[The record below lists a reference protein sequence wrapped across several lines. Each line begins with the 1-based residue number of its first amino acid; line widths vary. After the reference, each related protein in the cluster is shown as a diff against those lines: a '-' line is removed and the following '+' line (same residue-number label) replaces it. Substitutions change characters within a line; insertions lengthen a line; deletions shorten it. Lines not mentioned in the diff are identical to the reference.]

1 MNMNT
6 AHTLPDYRTVTPL
19 IEMFGICPVLEM
31 PEPYD
36 AIHDFF
42 KVALKKGYVVDPS
55 CVNKYSI
62 AFITDLKMD
71 YNSTFYKTWN
81 DVTEKDRLELFIDQ
95 LLHYSTTYGADFLCG
110 NGYVPNDSPANP
122 NWNTYKSIKACTFK
136 DLYNKCM
143 KMLESGAALK
153 SDTVKKLTDYIIE
166 YCNLESVTPNVD
178 AIKNREAMVIL
189 CDALN
194 ILPKDGAKLFAHII
208 YKLTGETMIVKNR
221 EMRNRI
227 KNALSRSTLSKTE
240 WLKTTLKS
248 LNNNQL
254 IALAGVFNRYK
265 ELFLSFKD
273 AESITINKVVNK
285 IGHLSKKHHKPMQ
298 RGFWETV
305 LHSHHD
311 LETLKSEAGKATNF
325 KLIQVMQ
332 SIRERLLHMN
342 YGTPDMVLVRNGKIF
357 IKDNT
362 HSAEEAV
369 FFNWEQTYNVC
380 RDQLILNLSQ
390 KACKVKLPKQYTL
403 ACPTSEKNF
412 IGDFPMGTSCQ
423 MGENSVIGIYWRNDW
438 GTRDFD
444 LSFNDVLGNRI
455 GWNSAY
461 YDEAQSVIYSGDMT
475 NAEDGANEVLH
486 FRGTEKHPIPNGV
499 VHVNRYNGVPGS
511 KYKIFFGT
519 DKVENITRFSGDHF
533 GMAHYMVDPNNLQ
546 LEAEIKQDEMSQ
558 QTLGMVIDNNFYF
571 YNLSCGYGAVTNAIR
586 HKLGEGKF
594 RYDAESMKQSAK
606 ETIDII
612 RCKTL
617 AALSLET
624 FLVAAGF
631 EVVEDDADIDLT
643 QLDRG
648 TIIELFSK

>member
-6 AHTLPDYRTVTPL
+6 NNFPKISSVAPL
-19 IEMFGICPVLEM
+19 IDMFGVCPIVETGYTDIFVKSVIKNAM
-31 PEPYD
+31 Q
-36 AIHDFF
+36 
-42 KVALKKGYVVDPS
+42 KGYI
-55 CVNKYSI
+55 VNPACINEYSLS
-62 AFITDLKMD
+62 FINGIDMQ
-71 YNSTFYKTWN
+71 YNSTFYKTWS
-81 DVTEKDRLELFIDQ
+81 DVTNKSRLDLLVDQ
-95 LLHYSTTYGADFLCG
+95 LLHYMTTYGTDFEAG
-110 NGYVPNDSPANP
+110 AGYVPNTNPEEPA
-122 NWNTYKSIKACTFK
+122 WNSYKLIMSCTFA
-136 DLYNKCM
+136 DLYVKCM
-143 KMLESGAALK
+143 QMLSSGVALK
-153 SDTVKKLTDYIIE
+153 SDTVKALTDYVIE
-166 YCNLESVTPNVD
+166 YCNYNGSKPDVD
-178 AIKNREAMVIL
+178 VVKNREAMVIL

-194 ILPKDGAKLFAHII
+194 VLPKDGSKLFAHII

-227 KNALSRSTLSKTE
+227 KAALTRSTVSKTE

-248 LNNNQL
+248 LNDNQL

-305 LHSHHD
+305 LHSHND
-311 LETLKSEAGKATNF
+311 LETLKSEAEKTTNF

-332 SIRERLLHMN
+332 SIRERLLMIQGN
-342 YGTPDMVLVRNGKIF
+342 TPDMILVRNGKIF
-357 IKDNT
+357 VKDNM

-369 FFNWEQTYNVC
+369 FFKWEQTYNVC
-380 RDQLILNLSQ
+380 RDQLIRNLSQ

-403 ACPTSEKNF
+403 TCPTSEKNF

-455 GWNSAY
+455 GWNASY
-461 YDEAQSVIYSGDMT
+461 YSEGESVIYSGDVT
-475 NAEDGANEVLH
+475 NAPNGANEVLH
-486 FRGTEKHPIPNGV
+486 FRGTEKNPIPNGI
-499 VHVNRYNGVPGS
+499 VHVNRYNGEAGS
-511 KYKIFFGT
+511 KYRIFFGT
-519 DKVENITRFSGDHF
+519 DDLSNVQKANTANGE
-533 GMAHYMVDPNNLQ
+533 YMVDPNNLQ
-546 LEAEIKQDEMSQ
+546 LEAEIKQDEMTQ
-558 QTLGMVIDNNFYF
+558 QTLGMIIDNNFYF

-594 RYDAESMKQSAK
+594 RYDAESMKQSAQ

-624 FLVAAGF
+624 FLVLAGF
-631 EVVEDDADIDLT
+631 EIVEEDADIDLT
-643 QLDRG
+643 QLDRS
-648 TIIELFSK
+648 TLIELFSK

>member
-1 MNMNT
+1 MNT
-6 AHTLPDYRTVTPL
+6 TNNLPNYHVVTPL
-19 IEMFGICPVLEM
+19 IEMFGLCPMLEM
-31 PEPYD
+31 PESYETVK
-36 AIHDFF
+36 HVFNL
-42 KVALKKGYVVDPS
+42 ALKKGYVIDPV
-55 CVNKYSI
+55 CINKYSMI
-62 AFITDLKMD
+62 FIDDVQMD
-71 YNSTFYKTWN
+71 YNSTFYKTWS
-81 DVTEKDRLELFIDQ
+81 DVTDKDRLELFIDQ
-95 LLHYSTTYGADFLCG
+95 LLHYSTTYGADFICG
-110 NGYVPNDSPANP
+110 SGYVPNDSPANP
-122 NWNTYKSIKACTFK
+122 NWNTYKFIKPITFA
-136 DLYNKCM
+136 DLYVKCM
-143 KMLESGAALK
+143 QMLSSGVALK
-153 SDTVKKLTDYIIE
+153 SDTVKTITDYVIE
-166 YCNLESVTPNVD
+166 YCNYNGSKPDVD
-178 AIKNREAMVIL
+178 AVKNREALVIL

-194 ILPKDGAKLFAHII
+194 VLPKDGAKLFAHII

-240 WLKTTLKS
+240 WLKSTLKS

-285 IGHLSKKHHKPMQ
+285 IGHLSKKHHKPMH

-305 LHSHHD
+305 LHSHND
-311 LETLKSEAGKATNF
+311 LETLKSEAEKTTNF

-342 YGTPDMVLVRNGKIF
+342 YGTPDMVLVRNGKVF

-362 HSAEEAV
+362 NSAEEAV

-380 RDQLILNLSQ
+380 CDQLIRNLSQ

-455 GWNSAY
+455 GWNASY
-461 YDEAQSVIYSGDMT
+461 YSEGEKVIYSGDIT
-475 NAEDGANEVLH
+475 NAPNGANEVLH
-486 FRGTEKHPIPNGV
+486 FRGTEKCPIPNGI
-499 VHVNRYNGVPGS
+499 VHVNRYNGEAGS
-511 KYKIFFGT
+511 KYRVFFGT
-519 DKVENITRFSGDHF
+519 DELTNIQTADTANGE
-533 GMAHYMVDPNNLQ
+533 YMVDPNNLQ
-546 LEAEIKQDEMSQ
+546 LEAEIKQDEMTQ
-558 QTLGMVIDNNFYF
+558 QTLGMIIDNHFYF
-571 YNLSCGYGAVTNAIR
+571 YNLSCGYGAITNAIR

-594 RYDAESMKQSAK
+594 RYDAESMKQSAQ

-624 FLVAAGF
+624 LLVAAGF

-648 TIIELFSK
+648 TLIELFSK